1 MEIANVS
8 DAEFKTLVI
17 RMLRDLIGYGKCIR
31 EEMKATLSEIK
42 KNPQGTN
49 REGKEARVQSNNLAH
64 KEEINI
70 QPEQN
75 EGTKMFL
82 KNEERIRRFYD
93 ILKHANIQIRGMSA
107 EEEEQ
112 EIEYLFEKTMKKSTP
127 SLVKEIRHSSPGST
141 ESPNKLDP
149 KRAPPRHI
157 IIKMPMVKI
166 KERILKAAREKETV
180 TYKAVPIRL

>member
-1 MEIANVS
+1 
-8 DAEFKTLVI
+8 
-17 RMLRDLIGYGKCIR
+17 
-31 EEMKATLSEIK
+31 MKAIQSEIK
-42 KNPQGTN
+42 KNIQDTN
-49 REGKEARVQSNNLAH
+49 SKGKEMGTQ
-64 KEEINI
+64 KFGT
-70 QPEQN
+70 
-75 EGTKMFL
+75 EGRNKHSTGTELRNKNS